1 MTADLR
7 RLVKKLWRCSK
18 YPSLW
23 TRQRN
28 YKKKPLKTE
37 CLCREGYISPQC
49 SAYLETLVTPLCM
62 WGPMGD
68 VITQVKYLGVI
79 LDPKLNWQ
87 LHLDAKCSKA
97 IVTFYQLRGSIGKTW
112 GITPKITRWMYTAV
126 IRPSLSYASLVWWP
140 QVYKKPQEESWNIY
154 NVLPAYTLLVLYAP
168 HLQIL

>member
-1 MTADLR
+1 
-7 RLVKKLWRCSK
+7 
-18 YPSLW
+18 
-23 TRQRN
+23 
-28 YKKKPLKTE
+28 
-37 CLCREGYISPQC
+37 
-49 SAYLETLVTPLCM
+49 
-62 WGPMGD
+62 MGD

-87 LHLDAKCSKA
+87 LHLDAKCNKA
-97 IVTFYQLRGSIGKTW
+97 IVSFYQLRGSIGKTW